1 MISIGSTLVEVKLKH
16 LRPTQMTV
24 GFREVEK
31 KRKSWEKL
39 NPDARR
45 QTMRQELF
53 PAVKGPNKTF
63 YILDH
68 HHTAVALL
76 REKSDTVQVG
86 VVRDLSSLK
95 PRDFWIFL
103 DHYSWVHPYDQAGD
117 RRAFKDMPK
126 SFENLKDDPYRS
138 LAGEVRDAGGF
149 AKSDAPFLDFLWANH
164 LRASIPRKTLE
175 NAPKEALSEALTL
188 ARSNKS
194 AHLPGWPGKS

>member
-24 GFREVEK
+24 GFKEVEK

-39 NPDARR
+39 KADDCR
-45 QTMRQELF
+45 QAMRQELF
-53 PAVKGPNKTF
+53 PAVKGPGKSF

-68 HHTAVALL
+68 HHKAVALL
-76 REKSDTVQVG
+76 RENSATVQVG
-86 VVRDLSSLK
+86 VVKDLSMLK

-103 DHYSWVHPYDQAGD
+103 DHYSWVHPYDEAGE

-126 SFENLKDDPYRS
+126 NFEELKDDPYRS

-164 LRASIPRKTLE
+164 LRIWSPRKRLE
-175 NAPKEALSEALTL
+175 NTPDEALSDALAL
-188 ARSNKS
+188 ARSKKS
-194 AHLPGWPGKS
+194 AHLPGWPGKA

>member
-1 MISIGSTLVEVKLKH
+1 MNSIGSTLVEVKLKF

-24 GFREVEK
+24 GFGEVET

-39 NPDARR
+39 KSDVRR
-45 QTMRQELF
+45 HTMRQELF
-53 PAVKGPNKTF
+53 PAVKGPDKTF

-86 VVRDLSSLK
+86 VIKDLSTLK
-95 PRDFWIFL
+95 LADFWIFL
-103 DHYSWVHPYDQAGD
+103 DHYSWVHPYDQTGE

-126 SFENLKDDPYRS
+126 NFEDLTDDPYRS

-149 AKSDAPFLDFLWANH
+149 AKSDTPFLDFLWANY
-164 LRASIPRKTLE
+164 LRASIPRKILE
-175 NAPKEALSEALTL
+175 HAPQEALSDALAL
-188 ARSNKS
+188 ARSKKS

>member
-1 MISIGSTLVEVKLKH
+1 MISIGSTLIEVKLKH

-24 GFREVEK
+24 GFAEVER

-39 NPDARR
+39 GTEACR
-45 QTMRQELF
+45 QAMRQELF
-53 PAVKGPNKTF
+53 PTIKGPDKTF

-86 VVRDLSSLK
+86 VVKDLSTLK

-103 DHYSWVHPYDQAGD
+103 DHYSWVHPYDATGE

-126 SFENLKDDPYRS
+126 NFEDLKDDPYRS

-149 AKSDAPFLDFLWANH
+149 AKADAPFLDFLWANH
-164 LRASIPRKTLE
+164 LRASIARKTLE
-175 NAPKEALSEALTL
+175 RSPKQALSAALAL
-188 ARSNKS
+188 ARSKKS